1 MILGTG
7 LRFQMPKVKSQ
18 NSKYLFT
25 FQYLPVLMYVAV
37 EYCIPKVSE
46 KEMEDLAED
55 LKKPGDKRDGQVLA
69 IYDRVF
75 QLIKRKIEEFDLKVP
90 VLFQSEEVNRLA
102 LTYFNGNRE
111 VNNQFPIALNQ
122 PILVSNQRSARI
134 SALVSTSSGRSR
146 SQKLFVS

>member
-7 LRFQMPKVKSQ
+7 LRFQMPKVKAKSQ

-37 EYCIPKVSE
+37 EYCIPIVSE

-69 IYDRVF
+69 SKLVVF
-75 QLIKRKIEEFDLKVP
+75 LLSMK
-90 VLFQSEEVNRLA
+90 
-102 LTYFNGNRE
+102 
-111 VNNQFPIALNQ
+111 
-122 PILVSNQRSARI
+122 
-134 SALVSTSSGRSR
+134 
-146 SQKLFVS
+146 